1 MFNVELQPTEYA
13 IARSV
18 AYRMAHSWT
27 AVDAQDVQ
35 QHLLLWMVEHYD
47 RVKAFRELEPNYQK
61 AMLNVALRRV
71 AAPYCAG
78 EQEKAFGAPL
88 VDGYSYSIPL
98 IKEALTL
105 MFHTPEMNQARVDPV
120 SEAPLDSPVDHSLS
134 QAVLVDIRGAYEAM
148 PETFKEVLA
157 YHFDYDLP
165 LETIGKLYGISR
177 SAAKKRIDR
186 ALRRI
191 QARLG

>member
-1 MFNVELQPTEYA
+1 MRIEFTPTEYA

-18 AYRMAHSWT
+18 AYRMSRLWT
-27 AVDAQDVQ
+27 AVDAEDVQ
-35 QHLLLWMVEHYD
+35 QHLFLWMVEHHE
-47 RVKAFRELEPNYQK
+47 RIKGFRELDYQK
-61 AMLNVALRRV
+61 PMLTVALRRV

-88 VDGYSYSIPL
+88 VDGYEYDLPVIR
-98 IKEALTL
+98 EALKM
-105 MFHTPEMNQARVDPV
+105 MFHSPDLNQARVDPV
-120 SEAPLDSPVDHSLS
+120 NDIPLDPPSNDSLA
-134 QAVLVDIRGAYEAM
+134 QAILADIRGAYESM
-148 PETFKEVLA
+148 PNTFKEVLA
-157 YHFDYDLP
+157 YHFDFDLP
-165 LETIGKLYGISR
+165 LETIGTLYGVSR

>member
-1 MFNVELQPTEYA
+1 MTKIELTPTEYA
-13 IARSV
+13 VARAV
-18 AYRMAHSWT
+18 AYRISRNWS
-27 AVDAQDVQ
+27 AVQAEDVQ
-35 QHLLLWMVEHYD
+35 QHLLLWMVEHFD
-47 RVKAFRELEPNYQK
+47 RVQGFRELDYQE

-71 AAPYCAG
+71 AASFSAG

-88 VDGYSYSIPL
+88 VTGYSYDLPVIR
-98 IKEALTL
+98 EALKL
-105 MFHTPEMNQARVDPV
+105 MFHSPDFNQARVDPV
-120 SEAPLDSPVDHSLS
+120 TDAPLDVPRDDSLP
-134 QAVLVDIRGAYEAM
+134 QAILTDIRGAYQDM
-148 PETFKEVLA
+148 PDTFKEVLS

-165 LETIGKLYGISR
+165 LDTIGKLYGISR

>member
-1 MFNVELQPTEYA
+1 MELTPTEYA

-18 AYRMAHSWT
+18 AYRISRSWT
-27 AVDAQDVQ
+27 AVDAEDVQ

-47 RVKAFRELEPNYQK
+47 RVKGFRELDYQK
-61 AMLNVALRRV
+61 AMLTVALRRV
-71 AAPYCAG
+71 AATYCAG
-78 EQEKAFGAPL
+78 EQEKVFGAPL
-88 VDGYSYSIPL
+88 TAGYSYQLPVIR
-98 IKEALTL
+98 EALKL
-105 MFHTPEMNQARVDPV
+105 MFHTPELNQARVDPV
-120 SEAPLDSPVDHSLS
+120 SEAPLDSPVDHSLT
-134 QAVLVDIRGAYEAM
+134 QAIMADIHGAYEDM
-148 PETFKEVLA
+148 PETFKEVLS